1 MSETNTDNRRMM
13 DAARAASTGKSS
25 LTGYARL
32 VFFML
37 RKMRG
42 PVLQVQLPD
51 GAVHEFA
58 GDDKSTPPIVLST
71 TWSPNTFGNTY
82 GGPTN
87 SG

>member
-1 MSETNTDNRRMM
+1 MSETNTDNRGMM

-42 PVLQVQLPD
+42 PVLQVQLRLAQPRYC
-51 GAVHEFA
+51 APALLF
-58 GDDKSTPPIVLST
+58 
-71 TWSPNTFGNTY
+71 
-82 GGPTN
+82 
-87 SG
+87 